1 MENMLFYVYT
11 TIDSIIL
18 YMSKYIEI
26 NQLDVVVNTYCKI
39 TRH

>member
-26 NQLDVVVNTYCKI
+26 NQVDVVNTYCKI